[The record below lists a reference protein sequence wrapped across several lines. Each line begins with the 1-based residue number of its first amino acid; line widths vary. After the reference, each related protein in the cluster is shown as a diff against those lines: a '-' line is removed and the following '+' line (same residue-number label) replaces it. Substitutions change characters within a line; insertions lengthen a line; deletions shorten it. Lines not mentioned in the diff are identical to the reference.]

1 MPRTIHSRKASTWTK
16 PSQTL
21 TATTYDLASVQDHVL
36 EARLFRPGPILRI
49 LSLFLLLFFAGML
62 ATFLIPLIV
71 LSIAGGKS
79 LLNNQVWPALILWGV
94 IWLLFVALPVARKS
108 FLCRQMV
115 DHVKK
120 TRGVQDRYE
129 IVPLKNWDKWARRL
143 NAQKS

>member
-1 MPRTIHSRKASTWTK
+1 
-16 PSQTL
+16 
-21 TATTYDLASVQDHVL
+21 
-36 EARLFRPGPILRI
+36 
-49 LSLFLLLFFAGML
+49 ML